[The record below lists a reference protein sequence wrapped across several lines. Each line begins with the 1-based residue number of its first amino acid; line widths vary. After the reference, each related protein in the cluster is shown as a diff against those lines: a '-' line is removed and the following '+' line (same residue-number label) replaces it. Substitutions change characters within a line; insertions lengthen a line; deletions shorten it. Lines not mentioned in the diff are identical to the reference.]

1 MKTNYRLKQ
10 VFTPGGL
17 PTVTYVNR
25 ENSGLERLLRGAL
38 AKGHSIICVTG
49 STKSGKTVLCRTVL
63 NESGAVWLQGGRI
76 TSEDDFWSQ
85 LAHQLSLPSEVT
97 VVTGGE
103 LGTSGEVGV
112 GGSIGLGANKVSASL
127 RMGTSD
133 KKSATESNKSIRA
146 LQLSTLQTMRSSN
159 RALVVDDFHYIEPA
173 IQKRI
178 VQSLKSEVF
187 DGLEVILLAVPHRGF
202 DPISVEKEMEGRFT
216 QISIP
221 VWSDDELRSIP
232 ITGFRALNVS
242 VDDAIVDRMVNE
254 SFASPILV
262 QNFCSELCLR
272 NDVVTTLDEI
282 RELDGS
288 YLDSIFEET
297 AKQFGFPNYEKLRK
311 GPQSRKDRQKR
322 RYKNGAE
329 GDVYSAI
336 LLAIGKTGPKSET
349 TYDEIRSALRDV
361 LAEGTIPQKH
371 EVVKAL
377 SQMTRIAKKEI
388 EGEPILE
395 WVQSDGKLYITDP
408 FLLFFMKW
416 SSRHH
421 LGQNQVQ

>member
-25 ENSGLERLLRGAL
+25 ENSGLEKQLRSAL

-63 NESGAVWLQGGRI
+63 KESGAVWLQGGRI
-76 TSEDDFWSQ
+76 TSEEDFWSQ
-85 LAHQLSLPSEVT
+85 LAHELSLPSEVT
-97 VVTGGE
+97 TLTGGE
-103 LGTSGEVGV
+103 LGTSGELGV
-112 GGSIGLGANKVSASL
+112 GGSIGLGANKLTGSL
-127 RMGTSD
+127 KFGTND
-133 KKSATESNKSIRA
+133 KKSAAESNKSVRA
-146 LQLSTLQTMRSSN
+146 LQLSTLQTMTKSN

-221 VWSDDELRSIP
+221 VWSEEELRSIP
-232 ITGFRALNVS
+232 VAGFSALNVS
-242 VDDAIVDRMVNE
+242 VNGSIVDRMISE

-272 NDVVTTLDEI
+272 NDVTATVDEI
-282 RELDGS
+282 KELDGS
-288 YLDSIFEET
+288 SLDLIFEET

-322 RYKNGAE
+322 KYKNGSE

-336 LLAIGKTGPKSET
+336 LLAIGKTGPKLET
-349 TYDEIRSALRDV
+349 TYDQIRSALRDI

-416 SSRHH
+416 SSQHH
-421 LGQNQVQ
+421 IGQSQSK